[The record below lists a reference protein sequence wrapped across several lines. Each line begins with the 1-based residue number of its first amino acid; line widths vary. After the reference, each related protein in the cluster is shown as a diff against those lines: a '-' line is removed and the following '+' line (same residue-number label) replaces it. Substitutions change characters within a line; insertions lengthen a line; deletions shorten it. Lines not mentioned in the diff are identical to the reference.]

1 MESPKVSKDF
11 KIALSESGTI
21 ESSQNYTD
29 GLGVRGA
36 MNTVDRD
43 IVEVQALDTN
53 DRSLLFRVHGR
64 DRSGIVAQVA
74 GLLETEKLYVDS
86 ITFNL
91 VLPRQDQYEM
101 EILARGD
108 LGALNNIYDRIQSNH
123 FLEPMGAA
131 GRVSI
136 YWPTAYMF
144 HIGLNTP
151 DREGLIA
158 KISEIVG
165 MHRETDSPFKNG
177 SFTHLIGMTHNSD
190 GPEGGTAYFGVRAN
204 IASQSLEVQHE
215 IESDLKAWAQHENIG
230 DHLWLVD
237 LNSPQ
242 SL

>member
-1 MESPKVSKDF
+1 
-11 KIALSESGTI
+11 
-21 ESSQNYTD
+21 
-29 GLGVRGA
+29 

-43 IVEVQALDTN
+43 IVEVQTFDTS

-64 DRSGIVAQVA
+64 DRSGIVAQA
-74 GLLETEKLYVDS
+74 SGLLEAEKLYVDS

-108 LGALNNIYDRIQSNH
+108 LAGLNKIYDRIKANH
-123 FLEPMGAA
+123 FLDSMGAA

-136 YWPTAYMF
+136 YWPTAYML
-144 HIGLNTP
+144 HLRLNTP
-151 DREGLIA
+151 DKEGIIA

-165 MHRETDSPFKNG
+165 LHRETDSLFKNG

-204 IASQSLEVQHE
+204 VASQSLEVQHG
-215 IESDLKAWAQHENIG
+215 IEADLKAWAQDWNVEG
-230 DHLWLVD
+230 DLGLVD
-237 LNSPQ
+237 LNPPH
-242 SL
+242 